1 MEQRPNLETTIQGRP
16 AVVDVLY
23 EHFEEVAHLSVQW
36 RKLIFSPEIPL
47 RRLASHADRIEAH
60 LDGLRVGGAAAVGM
74 AEAMLAGDDAWLV
87 FSAARFWLEQEQGQG
102 TPVALDKLLQAT
114 PPELRGAWK
123 EAFRRLPSDV
133 TLRMFPQSTAASL
146 TAEVLEVACDA
157 RGYHHLLSK
166 ETRDDGAQSSHPA
179 VRAAVARHATDVDLL
194 QRLLQ
199 DKEVL
204 VRRVALW
211 SLALQ
216 NSSFALGQCRR
227 WAESDPDAFA
237 LRVIG
242 LFGDRSDGARLLPLL
257 KQKSLAVPA
266 LLALRD
272 LGSPE
277 FAESVLSI
285 MESDAGEIAPV
296 AQQVFESLVGRIM
309 SAKPGES
316 DPTLMSPA
324 RRHWEQFRS
333 RADLTQR
340 RLSGVGFPWSGP
352 AAEEP
357 MEALWRRALSNVTV
371 TPAWLRRQ
379 VPDGFFSGAGAV
391 EAIPG
396 E

>member
-1 MEQRPNLETTIQGRP
+1 MEHRPNLETTILGRP

-60 LDGLRVGGAAAVGM
+60 VDGLRVGGAAAVGM
-74 AEAMLAGDDAWLV
+74 AEALLAGDDAWLV
-87 FSAARFWLEQEQGQG
+87 FSAARCWLEQGQG
-102 TPVALDKLLQAT
+102 TPAVLEKRLQAT

-123 EAFRRLPSDV
+123 EAFRRLPVDV
-133 TLRMFPQSTAASL
+133 CLRAFPQTNLTSL
-146 TAEVLEVACDA
+146 TPEALEVACDA
-157 RGYHHLLSK
+157 RGYHQILSK
-166 ETRDDGAQSSHPA
+166 EVRDDCAQSSQPLL
-179 VRAAVARHATDVDLL
+179 RAAVARHAPDVDLL

-199 DKEVL
+199 DKDVM

-216 NSSFALGQCRR
+216 NASFVLGQCRR
-227 WAESDPDAFA
+227 WAESEPDAFA

-242 LFGDRSDGARLLPLL
+242 LFGDRNDGARLLPLL
-257 KQKSLAVPA
+257 QQKSLAVPA

-277 FAESVLSI
+277 FAASVLSI
-285 MESDAGEIAPV
+285 MEADAGEIAPV
-296 AQQVFESLVGRIM
+296 AQQVFESLVGRSM
-309 SAKPGES
+309 PAKPSEP
-316 DPTLMSPA
+316 DPTPMSPA

-352 AAEEP
+352 VADEP
-357 MEALWRRALSNVTV
+357 MEALWRRALSNATV
-371 TPAWLRRQ
+371 APVWLRRE
-379 VPDGFFSGAGAV
+379 VPDGFFSGVGAV